1 MLLKVDI
8 SPQEG
13 ENLTIDSTISFVAE
27 VVSCVIKDGYH
38 YYNLSPEYLG
48 CAIVLIAQPS
58 SSNLPI
64 QDPSIVCLVKKDDLM
79 ILKWD
84 ALALE
89 VESVQEVADF
99 PPVQRKYKR

>member
-8 SPQEG
+8 SPQESG
-13 ENLTIDSTISFVAE
+13 NLIIDSTISFVAE

-48 CAIVLIAQPS
+48 CAISAIAQPPS
-58 SSNLPI
+58 SSLLI

-79 ILKWD
+79 MLKWD

-89 VESVQEVADF
+89 VDSVQEVADF
-99 PPVQRKYKR
+99 PLIQRRYKR